1 MKLTIVGCGPG
12 SREYLTRAAER
23 IVDEA
28 EVIVGSP
35 GLLALFPEARGEKIS
50 IEGVYDR
57 RDAVEE
63 LYKRRKTVLLVT
75 GDPGMHSMAR
85 LVIERIGR
93 ENCEIVPGISAVQL
107 AFAKAGL
114 VWDEAR
120 VVSYHGGEGGNIKEI
135 SNTRA
140 HVAIL
145 TDGKN
150 PPSKIADEL
159 LEHCRPTRAVILCE
173 RLSLPGERIQEMTL
187 QAMRDVK
194 CNGPNIII
202 LVGTES

>member
-12 SREYLTRAAER
+12 SREYLTRGAER
-23 IVDEA
+23 VVDEA
-28 EVIVGSP
+28 EVIVGSA
-35 GLLALFPEARGEKIS
+35 GLLALFPEAGGEKVS

-57 RDAVEE
+57 VAAVER
-63 LYKRRKTVLLVT
+63 LYKQRRTVLLVT
-75 GDPGMHSMAR
+75 GDPGVHSMAR

-93 ENCEIVPGISAVQL
+93 ENCEVMPGISSVQL

-120 VVSYHGGEGGNIKEI
+120 VVSYHGAEGGNIREI

-145 TDGKN
+145 TDDKN
-150 PPSKIADEL
+150 PPSRIAEEL
-159 LEHCRPTRAVILCE
+159 LEHCQPGRAVILCE

-187 QAMRDVK
+187 HALKGVQA
-194 CNGPNIII
+194 NGPNIVI
-202 LVGTES
+202 LVGTKS